1 MNPVARRCRRLLCL
15 VFALIPSLTSA
26 DPLAWITNANSSN
39 LSVIDTATDQI
50 SGAPVATMPSPR
62 AVALSATHVYVVHD
76 SGTLS
81 IINKSTR
88 LSSTIPL
95 PAGLPG
101 GVAVSPDGT
110 RVYVASTDNDAL
122 YVFDATT
129 QALITTL
136 SIDNPTG
143 VAVKPDGSRVYLGSD
158 DGFNARVAVINA
170 ATNSLLTPIGLSGRE
185 PTGLAVSPDGT
196 RLYVCINTSATVA
209 AINLD
214 TGTVL
219 ANIPVGA
226 DPRGIVFNH
235 AGTRAYVAEYA
246 SAQVGVID
254 TSTHAVIDHF
264 NPGGNGPWGI
274 DVSADDT
281 RVYVANYLSNNVGI
295 RNVVT
300 NTVITRTVGNG
311 PVAFGRF
318 VDKYVPPPQVPPV
331 LGNVPDQ
338 NAVSGT
344 PFTLDLVN
352 HVATTN
358 GDPITGF
365 AITAGSLPEGLT
377 LNTTTGLISGTPLLA
392 GRGASLTVTVSDDDG
407 PSNADTIGFTVAS
420 PASSTP
426 RELMVGSFTGG
437 LRGFAL
443 GATGNVAPART
454 LVGPNTQLAYPYG
467 LAYEGTEGTLFVS
480 DFSGQ
485 AIRAF
490 DVDARGDTPPRR
502 TLASTW
508 LGQPRG
514 VAVDSQH
521 GEFAVIGG
529 GCFPC
534 FWPLSARD
542 SDEPVRRLIWSIGNP
557 FGLALNPPQDEV
569 FIGDAD
575 ASPPNEGKVLVFP
588 RTANGQVSPT
598 RVIQGAN
605 TRIGPGSGSQRIAL
619 DPVLQTLY
627 VLTQNLDP
635 VNANLRHLRVLAFP
649 AAASGNV
656 MPLRVI
662 EGSNTQLDIPST
674 QVPYGLSFDPATQ
687 RLMVS
692 IYSNV
697 AAENRVLSFY
707 AGDQGNVAPLTSLGG
722 AATGLDRI
730 GTAVV
735 VPVNLI
741 LRDGFE
747 N

>member
-1 MNPVARRCRRLLCL
+1 MNRAVRCFRYLSTL
-15 VFALIPSLTSA
+15 VFGLASGMLA
-26 DPLAWITNANSSN
+26 AEPLAWITNNSSN
-39 LSVIDTATDQI
+39 NVSVIDTATDTI
-50 SGAPVATMPSPR
+50 SGAPISLFPSPR
-62 AVALSATHVYVVHD
+62 AVAVSPTHVFVTHGND
-76 SGTLS
+76 ILS
-81 IINKSTR
+81 IINKTTR
-88 LSSTIPL
+88 IVTTKNL
-95 PAGLPG
+95 PSNTLV
-101 GVAVSPDGT
+101 GVAASPDGS
-110 RVYVASTDNDAL
+110 RVYVSGYGTNQLFVID
-122 YVFDATT
+122 TT
-129 QALITTL
+129 NNNALIAAL
-136 SIDNPTG
+136 PVSKPFGI
-143 VAVKPDGSRVYLGSD
+143 AVKPDGSRAYIAYD
-158 DGFNARVAVINA
+158 DGLNARVAVLDTT
-170 ATNSLLTPIGLSGRE
+170 TNTLLPPLALSGRE
-185 PTGLAVSPDGT
+185 PTGIAISPDGT
-196 RLYVCINTSATVA
+196 RLFVCVTATDRVA
-209 AINLD
+209 ILNLD
-214 TGTVL
+214 TMTVSSL
-219 ANIPVGA
+219 DVGGE
-226 DPRGIVFNH
+226 PRGIVVNH
-235 AGTRAYVAEYA
+235 AGTRAYFTEALTN
-246 SAQVGVID
+246 QVGVIN
-254 TSTHAVIDHF
+254 TASQLVIDHF
-264 NPGGNGPWGI
+264 PSGGNLPWGI
-274 DVSADDT
+274 DVSADDS
-281 RVYVANYLSNNVGI
+281 RVYVANHDSGNVGI
-295 RNVVT
+295 RNVLSSTLTTRSVGT
-300 NTVITRTVGNG
+300 NPI
-311 PVAFGRF
+311 AFGRF
-318 VDKYVPPPQVPPV
+318 IDAYVPPQVPPV

-365 AITAGSLPEGLT
+365 AIIAGSLPEGLT

-392 GRGASLTVTVSDDDG
+392 GRGASITVTVSDDDG
-407 PSNADTIGFTVAS
+407 PSNADTIGFTIAS

-426 RELMVGSFTGG
+426 RELLVGSYTGG

-443 GATGNVAPART
+443 GATGNVAPTRT
-454 LVGPNTQLAYPYG
+454 LVGPNTQLVYPYG
-467 LAYEGTEGTLFVS
+467 LDYEDTEGTLFVS

-490 DVDARGDTPPRR
+490 DGDARGDTPPRR
-502 TLASTW
+502 TLASAW

-514 VAVDSQH
+514 VAVDRQH
-521 GEFAVIGG
+521 GEIAVIGG

-534 FWPLSARD
+534 FWPLSARGN
-542 SDEPVRRLIWSIGNP
+542 DEPVRRLIWGIGNP

-569 FIGDAD
+569 LIGDAD
-575 ASPPNEGKVLVFP
+575 ASPPNEGKILVFP

-619 DPVLQTLY
+619 DPVLQVLY
-627 VLTQNLDP
+627 VLTQNVDP

-649 AAASGNV
+649 AGASGNV

-674 QVPYGLSFDPATQ
+674 QIPYGLSFDPATQ